1 MNGYNG
7 NTGQKDMLK
16 AYYKLIGEAHIENI
30 LDDLSKYEEE
40 IRNTEVPETLNQWFT
55 YFTQQRKKEEKRKDR
70 IRMMK
75 RFASRAAI
83 ITIMFVGIVTVVT
96 LSVEAVRVR
105 VLNFFLEVNDTYTE
119 IQIQVEDNQ
128 QTIPDI
134 NQVGYYYPTY
144 LPDGYIYKEYHSFG
158 KSVMITFSNGIEQIS
173 FDQSPNGASYQ
184 LDTEDAETRDVT
196 IGESKGYLILKE
208 NRVILFWN
216 DNLNSYTIISYDV
229 EADEIMKMA
238 ESMELQE

>member
-1 MNGYNG
+1 MNGYKG
-7 NTGQKDMLK
+7 NTGQNDMLK

-30 LDDLSKYEEE
+30 LDDLSKHEEE
-40 IRNTEVPETLNQWFT
+40 IRNTEVPESLNQWFT
-55 YFTQQRKKEEKRKDR
+55 FFIQQRKKEEKRKDR

-75 RFASRAAI
+75 QFASRAAI
-83 ITIMFVGIVTVVT
+83 ITILLISTVTVVT
-96 LSVEAVRVR
+96 FSVEAIRVR

-128 QTIPDI
+128 QTMPDI
-134 NQVGYYYPTY
+134 DQVGYYYPTY
-144 LPDGYIYKEYHSFG
+144 LPDGYIYEDYRSFG
-158 KSVMITFSNGIEQIS
+158 KSVMITFSNGIEEIS

-196 IGESKGYLILKE
+196 IGESEGYLILKE

-216 DNLNSYTIISYDV
+216 DDLNGYTIISYDV

-238 ESMELQE
+238 ESMALQE